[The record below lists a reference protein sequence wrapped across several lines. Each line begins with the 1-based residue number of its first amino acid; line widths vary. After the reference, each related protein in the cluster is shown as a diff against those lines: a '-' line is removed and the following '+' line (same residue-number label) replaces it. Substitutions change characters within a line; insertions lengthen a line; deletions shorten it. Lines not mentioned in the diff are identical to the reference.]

1 MAMQREPLSAAG
13 AAGAAVEGGGSIPD
27 DELVAAMAR
36 GERPALAHLYDR
48 HASLLLALGVRI
60 LGNKT
65 VAEEVL
71 GQVFLEAWHQARS
84 YEAGRGTPRA
94 WLVARMRDR
103 ALERRRQDG
112 DGAQGAAGPAGVGP
126 RTAGM
131 TAGMTAGLP
140 GPGAPGSVAGLP
152 PELGLVVEMVYFEG
166 LTVEAAAGRL
176 QLPVT
181 AVTSQMAEALAV
193 LRQNRAAQA
202 GRP

>member
-13 AAGAAVEGGGSIPD
+13 ASGAAVGGDGSIPD

-36 GERPALAHLYDR
+36 GERRALAHLYDR

-60 LGNKT
+60 LSNRM

-84 YEAGRGTPRA
+84 YEGGRGTPRA

-103 ALERRRQDG
+103 ALDRRRQDEG
-112 DGAQGAAGPAGVGP
+112 DAHGGAEPAGVGP
-126 RTAGM
+126 RT
-131 TAGMTAGLP
+131 TGLP
-140 GPGAPGSVAGLP
+140 GQGAPGAVAGLP
-152 PELGLVVEMVYFEG
+152 PELGVVVEMVYFEG
-166 LTVEAAAGRL
+166 LTVEAVADQL
-176 QLPVT
+176 QLPVAT
-181 AVTSQMAEALAV
+181 VRSQMVEALAV
-193 LRQNRAAQA
+193 LRQIRAAQA